1 MHKIVSLNYS
11 FSFVINFYH
20 QDITKYFL
28 YFSKS
33 KEILI
38 TLTKIKGSEIVAYI
52 NFFSLLY
59 SYLVR

>member
-11 FSFVINFYH
+11 FLFIINFH